1 MKRIIIV
8 GAGHLGLDVYYLI
21 KEINEIQPT
30 WFIEGFINDIDVDLS
45 KYKINSKII
54 NTIQDYQ
61 PKEDEYFAMAIG
73 SCDGREK
80 IANLLKSKGAKF
92 VTLVSPRAKVN
103 ETACIGEGCIITST
117 SKIGSCVKIGA
128 FVVIG
133 DSTISYGSEIG
144 DYTNTASYDNVYK
157 EIKIGHHVQIW
168 SNSVILANIGNYATI
183 GAGSIV
189 IKRVKD
195 NTKVFGN
202 PAKRID
208 I

>member
-80 IANLLKSKGAKF
+80 IANHERSKDCIVLNFRLLINQNAKNDIAG
-92 VTLVSPRAKVN
+92 TAILV
-103 ETACIGEGCIITST
+103 
-117 SKIGSCVKIGA
+117 
-128 FVVIG
+128 
-133 DSTISYGSEIG
+133 
-144 DYTNTASYDNVYK
+144 
-157 EIKIGHHVQIW
+157 
-168 SNSVILANIGNYATI
+168 
-183 GAGSIV
+183 
-189 IKRVKD
+189 
-195 NTKVFGN
+195 
-202 PAKRID
+202 
-208 I
+208 